1 MVDSKLSPKCLV
13 WEGCFYTRLTPAL
26 LIGRNQKMTFT
37 HLSVIG
43 QWRCC
48 LTTGRTNFIAKLTFN
63 LSVSV
68 TLALDFYCN
77 VAISIKH

>member
-48 LTTGRTNFIAKLTFN
+48 WTNFIAKLTFN